1 MLGAATG
8 GDYYLTRWLFQRA
21 LAGIYFAGFAAAV
34 NQFRPLLGTRGLLP
48 VPAFL
53 QRVGFWSTP
62 SLFHAHYSDT
72 FAMTLAWM
80 GVALALFG
88 LSGFSESFGTPV
100 SMTIWAL
107 MWLLYLSFV
116 NVGQTWYSFGWES
129 LLLETGFLA
138 VFLGAKNVATPVIVV
153 WLLRWVLFR
162 LMFGAGLI
170 KLRGDDCWRDLTCL
184 VYHYQSQPMPN
195 PLSWYFHRLPVRVH
209 KLGVL
214 FNHFTELVVPFGYL
228 IPLRPVLYVAG
239 VFTIAFQGTL
249 ILSGNLSWLNYL
261 TIVLA
266 ISLFDDKLLSRF
278 LPITPG
284 SLEPLAA
291 PHQVA
296 VMGLAMGVAVLS
308 IYPIRNM
315 LSPGQ
320 RMNASFEPF
329 HLVNTY
335 GAFGSVSRERDE
347 VILEGTTDET
357 ITPTSVWKE
366 YEFKGKPGDV
376 KHRPPLVAP
385 YHMRLDWLMW
395 FAGLDPRY
403 AEPWMLPLVA
413 RLLQNDAAVL
423 GLMRTNPFPDR
434 PPRFIRARFY
444 RYEFTTSAE
453 KKATGAYWKRTLLG
467 EYFRPLSLDAPGLID
482 ELERQG
488 WRR

>member
-1 MLGAATG
+1 MLGATSS
-8 GDYYLTRWLFQRA
+8 DYFLTRWLFQRA
-21 LAGIYFAGFAAAV
+21 LAVIYLAGFAAAV

-53 QRVGFWSTP
+53 QRVGFWSSP

-72 FAMTLAWM
+72 FAMGLAWT
-80 GVALALFG
+80 GVALSVLA
-88 LSGFSESFGTPV
+88 LSGFSESLGTPL
-100 SMTIWAL
+100 SMTVWGL

-138 VFLGAKNVATPVIVV
+138 IFLGAKNVAPPVIVI

-170 KLRGDDCWRDLTCL
+170 KLRGDACWTDFTCL
-184 VYHYQSQPMPN
+184 IYHYQSQPMPN
-195 PLSWYFHRLPVRVH
+195 PLSWYFHWLPVPIH

-228 IPLRPVLYVAG
+228 IPQRHVLYVAG
-239 VFTIAFQGTL
+239 LFTIAFQGTL

-261 TIVLA
+261 TIVVA
-266 ISLFDDKLLSRF
+266 ISCFDDKFLSHVIPIHAGTLQP
-278 LPITPG
+278 LP
-284 SLEPLAA
+284 L
-291 PHQVA
+291 PHLVA
-296 VMGLAMGVAVLS
+296 VIVLAVGVAMLS
-308 IYPIRNM
+308 ISPVRN
-315 LSPGQ
+315 LFSPGQ
-320 RMNASFEPF
+320 KMNASFEPF

-357 ITPTSVWKE
+357 LGPSTVWKE
-366 YEFKGKPGDV
+366 YEFKGKPGDLER
-376 KHRPPLVAP
+376 RPPIVAP

-395 FAGLDPRY
+395 FAGIDRRY
-403 AEPWMLPLVA
+403 ASPWMLPLVG
-413 RLLQNDAAVL
+413 RLLQNDPAVL
-423 GLMRTNPFPDR
+423 GLMRPNPFPER
-434 PPRFIRARFY
+434 PPKFIRGRLY

-453 KKATGAYWKRTLLG
+453 KKETGAYWKRTMLG
-467 EYFRPLSLDAPGLID
+467 QYFSPISLDTPGFV
-482 ELERQG
+482 ESLERQG
-488 WRR
+488 WQR